1 MTLSGKSGK
10 LYAGLCILAGAF
22 ALPGCYGKQTLRQP
36 ITVEEIATDVSE
48 IRASQIDLSA
58 DVRDMEQQLAAQA
71 ELIQKLQTENQY
83 LYQELDA
90 KLSSIDAKLQDAVSR
105 STGMSSSGPY
115 WSGSAPDPGRSPYAD
130 PGRSGYDPGDS
141 SHSDPGM
148 SPYAE
153 RPASEDAAEH
163 QWGDP
168 ESSDST
174 GARDS
179 EEERSLPS
187 EDLAGLPPETQAKRV
202 YEQAYLDL
210 TRGNYSLAIL
220 GFVEYLRRAGDS
232 DLADNAQ
239 YWIAESYYAQG
250 DYRQAVVEFQKVVD
264 RYANG
269 DKVAGALLKI
279 GFSEI
284 HLGEDDDARAALE
297 EVVRRFPN
305 GEEAKLARD
314 KLRSIE

>member
-1 MTLSGKSGK
+1 MTSISKMGK
-10 LYAGLCILAGAF
+10 LYAGLCVSAVAF
-22 ALPGCYGKQTLRQP
+22 VLPGCYGKQTLRQP
-36 ITVEEIATDVSE
+36 ITIEEIATDVSE
-48 IRASQIDLSA
+48 IRASQIELSA
-58 DVRDMEQQLAAQA
+58 DVREMEQKLVAQA
-71 ELIQKLQTENQY
+71 EVIQKLQTENQY

-90 KLSSIDAKLQDAVSR
+90 KLTSIDSKLQDAVSR

-115 WSGSAPDPGRSPYAD
+115 WSGSAPDANRSPYAD
-130 PGRSGYDPGDS
+130 PGRPGYADPSDSGR
-141 SHSDPGM
+141 SDPGR
-148 SPYAE
+148 SPYTESTPGASGEADWGDAE
-153 RPASEDAAEH
+153 SGESDRASESA
-163 QWGDP
+163 GD
-168 ESSDST
+168 
-174 GARDS
+174 
-179 EEERSLPS
+179 RSLAS

-220 GFVEYLRRAGDS
+220 GFAEYLKRAEGS

-264 RYANG
+264 RYAQG

-284 HLGEDDDARAALE
+284 HLGESDDARAALE